1 MGEAESIEKW
11 YEQTWVIVLFLIFFF
26 PVGLFLM
33 WRYAKWPTVVK
44 IIVTVVIAVLF
55 LFFIFIAFLAFF
67 GLLGFLLAA
76 AEDAQNTMDQNG
88 IEENMDNW
96 SDMNEENMEDNE
108 NSSFG
113 YDNDFDDR
121 YDEDNGWETLDQLEI
136 EFDDQEWYVNYE
148 GEEEEGIFIR
158 EYLPEGE
165 TPEDW
170 NEVITVHFMEG
181 LQEQSLDDIVDQIED
196 EALQNGIDEDDLGID
211 ILEEEND
218 ELIYE
223 YFREENDTMSGLHEL
238 ARVMRADD
246 GVYILQ
252 YANGDVKMDSEQE
265 EKWMDLLQEAKI
277 AK

>member
-1 MGEAESIEKW
+1 
-11 YEQTWVIVLFLIFFF
+11 FFF

-33 WRYAKWPTVVK
+33 WRYAKWTTIVK
-44 IIVTVVIAVLF
+44 TIVTVVIAVLF

-67 GLLGFLLAA
+67 GLLDFLLSS
-76 AEDAQNTMDQNG
+76 AEDAQNTMYQNG
-88 IEENMDNW
+88 IEEKMDKC

-113 YDNDFDDR
+113 YDNDFDDG

-170 NEVITVHFMEG
+170 NEVCNIHIME
-181 LQEQSLDDIVDQIED
+181 
-196 EALQNGIDEDDLGID
+196 
-211 ILEEEND
+211 
-218 ELIYE
+218 
-223 YFREENDTMSGLHEL
+223 
-238 ARVMRADD
+238 
-246 GVYILQ
+246 
-252 YANGDVKMDSEQE
+252 
-265 EKWMDLLQEAKI
+265 
-277 AK
+277 

>member
-1 MGEAESIEKW
+1 
-11 YEQTWVIVLFLIFFF
+11 
-26 PVGLFLM
+26 
-33 WRYAKWPTVVK
+33 WRYAIWTTLLK
-44 IIVTVVIAVLF
+44 IFVTVVIAVLF

-67 GLLGFLLAA
+67 GLLVFLLAA
-76 AEDAQNTMDQNG
+76 VEDAQNTMDQIG
-88 IEENMDNW
+88 IEEHMDNW

-108 NSSFG
+108 NSSCG

-196 EALQNGIDEDDLGID
+196 E
-211 ILEEEND
+211 
-218 ELIYE
+218 
-223 YFREENDTMSGLHEL
+223 
-238 ARVMRADD
+238 
-246 GVYILQ
+246 
-252 YANGDVKMDSEQE
+252 
-265 EKWMDLLQEAKI
+265 
-277 AK
+277 

>member
-33 WRYAKWPTVVK
+33 WRYAKWTTIVK
-44 IIVTVVIAVLF
+44 TIVTVVIAVLF

-113 YDNDFDDR
+113 YDNDFDDG

-196 EALQNGIDEDDLGID
+196 EALQNGIDENDLEID

-223 YFREENDTMSGLHEL
+223 YFREENDTMPGLHEL
-238 ARVMRADD
+238 ARMMKADD

-252 YANGDVKMDSEQE
+252 YANGDVKMDSEKE
-265 EKWMDLLQEAKI
+265 EEWMELIQKAKI

>member
-33 WRYAKWPTVVK
+33 WRYAKWTTIVK
-44 IIVTVVIAVLF
+44 TIVTVVIAVLF

-196 EALQNGIDEDDLGID
+196 EALQNGIDENDLEID

-223 YFREENDTMSGLHEL
+223 YFREENDTMPGLHEL
-238 ARVMRADD
+238 ARMMKADD

-252 YANGDVKMDSEQE
+252 YANGDVKMDSEKE
-265 EKWMDLLQEAKI
+265 EEWMELIQKAKI

>member
-44 IIVTVVIAVLF
+44 IIVTVGIAVLF
-55 LFFIFIAFLAFF
+55 IFFIFIAFLAFF

-88 IEENMDNW
+88 IDENMDNW
-96 SDMNEENMEDNE
+96 SDMNEENMEDDE
-108 NSSFG
+108 NSSFD
-113 YDNDFDDR
+113 YDNDFDDE
-121 YDEDNGWETLDQLEI
+121 YDVETGWATLDQLEI

-148 GEEEEGIFIR
+148 GAEEKGIFMR

-170 NEVITVHFMEG
+170 EELISVQFIEG
-181 LQEQSLDDIVDQIED
+181 LQEQPLDEVVDQMEED
-196 EALQNGIDEDDLGID
+196 ALQYGVDKEDLEMNILDEKN
-211 ILEEEND
+211 E

-223 YFREENDTMSGLHEL
+223 FVLDDNESTQGRHEL
-238 ARVMRADD
+238 SRVIKADD
-246 GVYILQ
+246 GVYILH
-252 YANGDVKMDSEQE
+252 YANSNVKMDSEQE

>member
-33 WRYAKWPTVVK
+33 WRYAKWTTIVK
-44 IIVTVVIAVLF
+44 TIVTVVIAVLF

-113 YDNDFDDR
+113 YDNDFDDG

-181 LQEQSLDDIVDQIED
+181 LQEQSLDDFVDQIED
-196 EALQNGIDEDDLGID
+196 EALQNGIDENDLEID

-223 YFREENDTMSGLHEL
+223 YFREENDTMPGLHEL
-238 ARVMRADD
+238 ARMMKADD

-252 YANGDVKMDSEQE
+252 YANGDVKMDSEKE
-265 EKWMDLLQEAKI
+265 EEWMELIQKAKI